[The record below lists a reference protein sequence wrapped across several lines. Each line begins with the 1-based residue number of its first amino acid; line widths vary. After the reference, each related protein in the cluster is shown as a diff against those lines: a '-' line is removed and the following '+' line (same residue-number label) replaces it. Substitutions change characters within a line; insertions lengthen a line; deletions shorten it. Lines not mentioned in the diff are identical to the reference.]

1 MKKIDDLEK
10 AQLLFKLVRG
20 KKNWGACYDRL
31 EHFKRFQNLDNI
43 IKELAKIGWITLTKK
58 TKLKAISAN
67 PKFKKKIIEFIE
79 DKMPY
84 LKGELK

>member
-1 MKKIDDLEK
+1 MTEKNGDLEK

-20 KKNWGACYDRL
+20 KKNWGSCYDRL
-31 EHFKRFQNLDNI
+31 EHFKRFPNLNEI
-43 IKELAKIGWITLTKK
+43 IKELVKIRWLIFHKK
-58 TKLKAISAN
+58 PFKAISLN
-67 PKFKKKIIEFIE
+67 PKFKREIFEFIE